1 MIKRT
6 RLSLAPSARR
16 SPVSTRALIIRATL
30 THVTPGIW
38 REIRVPERYSLAQL
52 HRVLQFV
59 FGWLDCH
66 LYSFTVGRTR
76 YADPR
81 AEIGALDATR
91 VTLADLALTAKAKLT
106 YLYDFGDDWEH
117 ALVVK
122 RVVDRSP
129 DDGALPALLGG
140 ARSGPP
146 EDSGGP
152 PGYEQLLAARS
163 DPTHPEH
170 DDAVSW
176 IGSSFD
182 PDVFDLRS
190 TANALALAAA
200 WGAI

>member
-1 MIKRT
+1 MTRRT

-16 SPVSTRALIIRATL
+16 SRVSTRALIIRATL
-30 THVTPGIW
+30 THVTPVIW
-38 REIRVPERYSLAQL
+38 REIRVPEHYALAQL
-52 HRVLQFV
+52 HRVLQLA

-66 LYSFTVGRTR
+66 LYSFIVGRMQ

-106 YLYDFGDDWEH
+106 YLYDFGDDWKH
-117 ALVVK
+117 ALVVQ
-122 RVVDRSP
+122 RVVDRLP

-152 PGYEQLLAARS
+152 HGYEQLLAARS

-176 IGSSFD
+176 IGLSFD

-190 TANALALAAA
+190 SANARTKAAA
-200 WGAI
+200 RGAI